1 MGGSEA
7 VVLEAATPSQQARG
21 VWVTRRVSCAGIFV
35 PELCPAS
42 VRRGLPHN
50 GGTRAT
56 RLAACGRLSSG
67 RQSRRQDPLGSSA
80 GQVAGKHGLTSA
92 GCLWLRCSQLR
103 VYKHEASSAQK
114 AGGKLAQWLCREVWM
129 LLTSDSAGNT
139 ARASFLKISHFVVQ
153 LTQKYAGM
161 CKLNTDII

>member
-1 MGGSEA
+1 MGGGEA
-7 VVLEAATPSQQARG
+7 VVLEAATPSRQARA
-21 VWVTRRVSCAGIFV
+21 VWVTPRVPCAGIFV

-42 VRRGLPHN
+42 VRRGLPHD
-50 GGTRAT
+50 GGTK
-56 RLAACGRLSSG
+56 AARLSSAQ
-67 RQSRRQDPLGSSA
+67 RSRRQDPLGSSA

-114 AGGKLAQWLCREVWM
+114 VGGKLAQWLCREVWM
-129 LLTSDSAGNT
+129 LLTCDSAGNT